1 MTFAAPL
8 FLIAVLA
15 GVIPLVLH
23 MIHRQKAVTVHFST
37 LRFLRLSVER
47 TRRRKYVDDLALMLL
62 RVAALV
68 LVAVGLARPA
78 VTSLQVLWGKG
89 AATAVVVI
97 LDNSA
102 SMAIMDAG
110 QPRFETARKSA
121 EQVLDVLRDG
131 DSVALL

>member
-1 MTFAAPL
+1 M
-8 FLIAVLA
+8 
-15 GVIPLVLH
+15 LH

-47 TRRRKYVDDLALMLL
+47 TRRRKYVDNLALMLL

-110 QPRFETARKSA
+110 QPTAFRDHPEVSGAGPRRSA
-121 EQVLDVLRDG
+121 
-131 DSVALL
+131 